1 MSTIFPIF
9 GRTRTYEQTNAA
21 LADRFHRT
29 WTWLEWDHRW
39 HAQWAS
45 SCPREVRLKKNM
57 VTWTPKT
64 KKMKHVGLT
73 AWKSLQKCYFRHG
86 KLETFFFVKLTSP
99 ELVTVAT
106 KTQCESWVDVNASSW
121 ARWIFDVFRFG
132 GNGPQDL
139 KANPELSDSRW
150 FVEHLM
156 KFGEFMKLFQK
167 ISSHFLTSE
176 CWTEL
181 RAFARTFRL
190 PQRSMVLQR
199 FFPFFLGIHWDD
211 PTNEVEVVRS
221 KSRRTRVQEKIIWN
235 IMQKIHERK
244 PSKTPNSQQQKAFQ
258 NIKTPVPAIDNQS
271 ILQLQPIHCTLVLW
285 KLGKRSLS
293 VSMCAVL
300 FCDIMRNRYH
310 RVEKALHGCW
320 AGRWCR
326 VVPCVVMCFL
336 PHFSVADLE
345 CPQATV
351 C

>member
-57 VTWTPKT
+57 VTWKPKT
-64 KKMKHVGLT
+64 KKTETCWFNCLEITTKALLPT
-73 AWKSLQKCYFRHG
+73 WKTWNC
-86 KLETFFFVKLTSP
+86 FFVKLTSP

-167 ISSHFLTSE
+167 DFIPFLNLWVLNWIESICTNIS
-176 CWTEL
+176 
-181 RAFARTFRL
+181 AA
-190 PQRSMVLQR
+190 
-199 FFPFFLGIHWDD
+199 
-211 PTNEVEVVRS
+211 
-221 KSRRTRVQEKIIWN
+221 
-235 IMQKIHERK
+235 
-244 PSKTPNSQQQKAFQ
+244 A
-258 NIKTPVPAIDNQS
+258 A
-271 ILQLQPIHCTLVLW
+271 
-285 KLGKRSLS
+285 
-293 VSMCAVL
+293 
-300 FCDIMRNRYH
+300 
-310 RVEKALHGCW
+310 
-320 AGRWCR
+320 
-326 VVPCVVMCFL
+326 
-336 PHFSVADLE
+336 
-345 CPQATV
+345 
-351 C
+351 